1 MLFIDWISTPDHRNF
16 NRSFFSAIKLKNP
29 KCIVFSEK
37 LVVPEA
43 ECLFIARCDGR
54 VRRAIT
60 ILNLVRKNKGE
71 SIIFVTYDSLFLP
84 FVSFFKKTVLVFE
97 HNTTPEDGWS
107 KHLIWQKLFFGRI
120 HRMAQ
125 FPPQYDRLLRIE
137 NNVTYIGSPL
147 MPVKDLKCAENK
159 LSEPPLFIVP
169 SYRIVIS
176 ELDRYADL
184 LADSTIYAK
193 KTARASPL
201 DVQSSRQFTVRY
213 VDRIEFCHDGRK
225 ADAVIITIQSRF
237 RGTGWFNDS
246 ISNRIPIIIT
256 SPDTKLLF
264 METFTGYPFVS
275 LDRIKTQYELRQL
288 LDQVQRFDSEGYIN
302 SHNAHLCARF
312 YAMCTTLNI
321 KIE

>member
-16 NRSFFSAIKLKNP
+16 NSSFFSALKLKSS

-37 LVVPEA
+37 LIVPEI
-43 ECLFIARCDGR
+43 ECLFIARCNGR
-54 VRRAIT
+54 VRRAIK
-60 ILNLVRKNKGE
+60 ILNLIRTNKRE
-71 SIIFVTYDSLFLP
+71 SIVFLTYDSFFLP
-84 FVSFFKKTVLVFE
+84 FISFLKKNLLVFE
-97 HNTTPEDGWS
+97 HNTTPTDGWS
-107 KHLIWQKLFFGRI
+107 KLRLWQKLFFGRV

-125 FPPQYDRLLRIE
+125 FSAQYDQLLRIR
-137 NNVTYIGSPL
+137 NNTTYIGSPL

-159 LSEPPLFIVP
+159 LSEPPIFIVP
-169 SYRIVIS
+169 SYRRVIS

-184 LADSTIYAK
+184 LAGSTILVKRTIGALP
-193 KTARASPL
+193 S
-201 DVQSSRQFTVRY
+201 DIQSSRQFAVRY
-213 VDRIEFCHDGRK
+213 MDRIDFCHDGRK

-256 SPDTKLLF
+256 SPDTKVLF

-288 LDQVQRFDSEGYIN
+288 LDQVQCFDSEGYIN

-312 YAMCTTLNI
+312 HAMCTTLNI